1 MSKTT
6 TTYRPEQA
14 NATYKV
20 NGKTKATTKKVG
32 DTVYGNYNMN
42 DYEKTVYDY
51 TQKALAQILPQIN
64 TFSPDVMNGIQ
75 SQLNSYQHQGEK
87 TINDIYTPMLNELK
101 NDIASRFGNID
112 NSMFLDK
119 LGSIENSR
127 ANAITQLA
135 ESLLAKRNELINNEL
150 SNRYNLV
157 NLLNSIQ
164 NQYNSGAMNTLSA
177 VLSLANSVKGYN
189 QQTSNTTNTDIS
201 NILSLAT
208 ALL

>member
-112 NSMFLDK
+112 NS
-119 LGSIENSR
+119 
-127 ANAITQLA
+127 
-135 ESLLAKRNELINNEL
+135 
-150 SNRYNLV
+150 
-157 NLLNSIQ
+157 
-164 NQYNSGAMNTLSA
+164 
-177 VLSLANSVKGYN
+177 
-189 QQTSNTTNTDIS
+189 
-201 NILSLAT
+201 
-208 ALL
+208 